1 MKTTL
6 NILFADDDTKYSLIL
21 KRFLENEGYVVS
33 YFDNGLSAV
42 EQFSTIKPDLVLLDI
57 NMPGLTGFEV
67 AEKIREKDQQTLI
80 FFLTDRS
87 DKTDRLKGFTLKGND
102 YLTKPFY
109 PEELIARIKERFD
122 HSVEDNSQEEIYRFG
137 NTVFNYSNNE
147 LRSGNNK
154 TLLTSRQAE
163 ILRLLAKKT
172 NTVVARENI
181 LSLVW
186 GADSYSNSLALNVQI
201 TYLRRA
207 IQNDSRLSIVSLNK
221 KGYML
226 SDNFSSLL
234 ISGNGS
240 ASNP

>member
-21 KRFLENEGYVVS
+21 KRFLENEGYTVT
-33 YFDNGLSAV
+33 YFNNGLDAV
-42 EQFSTIKPDLVLLDI
+42 EQFPVIQPDLVLLDI
-57 NMPGLTGFEV
+57 NMPGLNGFEV
-67 AEKIREKDQQTLI
+67 AGKIREKDQQTLI

-122 HSVEDNSQEEIYRFG
+122 NLPGDNVEEEIYRFG

-147 LRSGNNK
+147 LRSGHNK
-154 TLLTSRQAE
+154 TLVTSRQAE
-163 ILRLLAKKT
+163 ILRMLAKNVNKAIT
-172 NTVVARENI
+172 RESI

-186 GADSYSNSLALNVQI
+186 GADTYSNSLALNVQI

-207 IQNDSRLSIVSLNK
+207 FQHDPKLSIVSLNK

-226 SDNFSSLL
+226 QE
-234 ISGNGS
+234 I
-240 ASNP
+240 

>member
-1 MKTTL
+1 MKPAL

-21 KRFLENEGYVVS
+21 KRFLENEGYAVS
-33 YFDNGLSAV
+33 YFDNGISAV
-42 EQFSTIKPDLVLLDI
+42 EQFPVIKPDLVLLDI

-67 AEKIREKDQQTLI
+67 AERIRQKDQQTLI

-109 PEELIARIKERFD
+109 PEELLARIKERFD
-122 HSVEDNSQEEIYRFG
+122 HSFDDSIQEEIYRFG

-163 ILRLLAKKT
+163 ILRLLAKNR
-172 NTVVARENI
+172 NTAVARENI

-186 GADSYSNSLALNVQI
+186 GADTYSNSLALNVQI

-207 IQNDSRLSIVSLNK
+207 IQNDSKLSIVSLNK
-221 KGYML
+221 KGYVL
-226 SDNFSSLL
+226 RD
-234 ISGNGS
+234 
-240 ASNP
+240 

>member
-1 MKTTL
+1 MSAIL
-6 NILFADDDTKYSLIL
+6 HILFADDDTKYSLII
-21 KRFLENEGYVVS
+21 KRFLENEGFVVTYVN
-33 YFDNGLSAV
+33 NGLDAI
-42 EQFSTIKPDLVLLDI
+42 EQFAAIKPTLVLLDI
-57 NMPGLTGFEV
+57 NMPGLNGFEV
-67 AEKIREKDQQTLI
+67 AAKIRENDKQTLI

-109 PEELIARIKERFD
+109 PEELIARIKERID
-122 HSVEDNSQEEIYRFG
+122 NSPEDNIQEEIYRIG

-163 ILRLLAKKT
+163 ILRMLAKSL
-172 NTVVARENI
+172 NTAVPRENI

-186 GADSYSNSLALNVQI
+186 GADSYANSLALNVQI

-207 IQNDSRLSIVSLNK
+207 LQNDSKLSIVSLNK
-221 KGYML
+221 KGYVL
-226 SDNFSSLL
+226 
-234 ISGNGS
+234 NG
-240 ASNP
+240 

>member
-21 KRFLENEGYVVS
+21 KRFLENEGYTVT
-33 YFDNGLSAV
+33 YFNNGLSAV
-42 EQFSTIKPDLVLLDI
+42 EQFPLIRPDLVLLDI
-57 NMPGLTGFEV
+57 NMPGLNGFEV
-67 AEKIREKDQQTLI
+67 AEKIREKDKQTLI

-87 DKTDRLKGFTLKGND
+87 DKTDRLKGFNLKGND

-122 HSVEDNSQEEIYRFG
+122 NLPEENVEEEIYRFG

-163 ILRLLAKKT
+163 ILRMLAKNVNK
-172 NTVVARENI
+172 VVARENI

-186 GADSYSNSLALNVQI
+186 GSDTYSNSLALNVQI

-207 IQNDSRLSIVSLNK
+207 FQNDPKLSIVSLNK
-221 KGYML
+221 KGY
-226 SDNFSSLL
+226 LL
-234 ISGNGS
+234 KDS
-240 ASNP
+240 

>member
-33 YFDNGLSAV
+33 YFDNGISAV

-122 HSVEDNSQEEIYRFG
+122 HSLEDNPQEEIYRFG

-207 IQNDSRLSIVSLNK
+207 IQNDSKLSIVSLNK

-226 SDNFSSLL
+226 SDNFALY
-234 ISGNGS
+234 
-240 ASNP
+240 